1 MLFLYDAGIW
11 LYTLIIALFSIKNKK
26 AQFWIQG
33 RKNLFEQIEN
43 SLDKNK
49 KYAWFHFASLGEF
62 EQGRPVLEKLKSD
75 HPNTPIIITFFS
87 PSGYEVR
94 KNYDIADHVF
104 YLPIDTKKNAQ
115 KLIKLFNPT
124 VAVFTKYEYW
134 YHYFKA
140 LHNNKTPL
148 FIISGI
154 FRKEQAFFK
163 WYGALHR
170 KMLGLVSHFFVQNE
184 ESKSLLAE
192 IGIKNVMVSGDTR
205 FDRVDFNAKNP
216 MQLAQIELFSKNKE
230 TFIAGSTWAEDEK
243 LLELLVELIPN
254 WKIIIA
260 PHEVNENRI
269 ESIEKRFPNSIRYS
283 KIKDKT
289 ADNQEYTSKQ
299 VLIIDSIGI
308 LSSIYQYG
316 KIAYIGGGFGVGIHN
331 TLEAAA
337 FGLPVIFGPNY
348 SRFMEA
354 VELVEKEAAFSVKD
368 TEQLKLVIDLLLK
381 EENRIKCGAA
391 AFEYVQSRTG
401 ATQKFLDF
409 IYSKGTF

>member
-1 MLFLYDAGIW
+1 MLFLYDAGIC
-11 LYTLIIALFSIKNKK
+11 LYTLLIAIFSLKNKK

-33 RKNLFEQIEN
+33 RKGLFERIEK
-43 SLDKNK
+43 SLEKNK

-75 HPNTPIIITFFS
+75 HPNTPIVITFFS

-94 KNYDIADHVF
+94 KNYPLADHVF
-104 YLPIDTKKNAQ
+104 YLPIDTKQNAR
-115 KLIKLFNPT
+115 KLVRLLNPT
-124 VAVFTKYEYW
+124 IAVFTKYEYW
-134 YHYFKA
+134 YHYFEA
-140 LHNNKTPL
+140 LNANKTPL
-148 FIISGI
+148 YIISGI

-163 WYGALHR
+163 WYGGLHR

-184 ESKSLLAE
+184 ESRHLLAE
-192 IGIKNVMVSGDTR
+192 IGVKNVSVSGDTR

-216 MQLAQIELFSKNKE
+216 IKISQVEEFCKNNHS
-230 TFIAGSTWAEDEK
+230 FIAGSTWLEDEQ
-243 LLELLVELIPN
+243 LIETLIEVMPD
-254 WKIIIA
+254 WKFIIA

-269 ESIEKRFPNSIRYS
+269 KNIEKLFPNSIRFS
-283 KIKDKT
+283 EI
-289 ADNQEYTSKQ
+289 QEGGISPQTIAASQ

-316 KIAYIGGGFGVGIHN
+316 EIAYIGGGFGVGIHN

-348 SRFMEA
+348 ARFKEA
-354 VELVEKEAAFSVKD
+354 VELIKKSAAFSIKD
-368 TEQLKLVIDLLLK
+368 SQELKTDVNFLLK
-381 EENRIKCGAA
+381 EENRIKSGQTALG
-391 AFEYVQSRTG
+391 YVQSQTG